1 VMDWSGLIGSTLWIL
16 GCAAALATISHASWE
31 ASSRS
36 ERFLSI
42 MRLPAYRIA
51 LSLAA
56 IVFCLGMGV
65 VASSSVEFA
74 FWLLMAAG
82 FAGYAGYL
90 IFQIRS
96 KG

>member
-1 VMDWSGLIGSTLWIL
+1 MIDWNSLVGNTLWIL
-16 GCAAALATISHASWE
+16 GCTAALATVSHASWE

-36 ERFLSI
+36 ERFLSVI
-42 MRLPAYRIA
+42 RLPTYQIA
-51 LSLAA
+51 LALAA
-56 IVFCLGMGV
+56 ISFCLGMGG
-65 VASSSVEFA
+65 VASSPMQVVL
-74 FWLLMAAG
+74 WLLIAAG